1 MTDVPFRVEPSPTP
15 GEAPLGYEPPIDGRV
30 RLTVRLGDRPTGG
43 YRIAVTSV
51 TRSGPRLDVHC
62 ESDAPEAGAI
72 VTQVLT
78 SPAQTVS
85 IAEELVRGVQ
95 DAVLLDGS
103 GTELAHI
110 SHISRISA

>member
-1 MTDVPFRVEPSPTP
+1 MTDIPFRIEAGVTP
-15 GEAPLGYEPPIDGRV
+15 GEALLQYELPRDGRV
-30 RLTVRLGDRPTGG
+30 RLTVRLGERPTGG

-51 TRSGPRLDVHC
+51 TRSGPRLNVHC
-62 ESDAPEAGAI
+62 ESHAPDTGAI

-85 IAEELVRGVQ
+85 IDEALVRGIR
-95 DAVLLDGS
+95 DAVLLDGI

-110 SHISRISA
+110 SRISA

>member
-1 MTDVPFRVEPSPTP
+1 MTDIPFRVEPGATP
-15 GEAPLGYEPPIDGRV
+15 GDAPLEYELPRDGRV
-30 RLTVRLGDRPTGG
+30 RLTVRLGERPTGG
-43 YRIAVTSV
+43 YAIAVTRIVRTGARLTV
-51 TRSGPRLDVHC
+51 TC
-62 ESDAPEAGAI
+62 ESRAPDAGAI

-85 IAEELVRGVQ
+85 IDEALVRGIR

-110 SHISRISA
+110 SRISA